1 MVYKTIRIPTN
12 VGMSRIHQSLQGVY
26 KTILIPTIVGFF
38 WCHVRVTV
46 VYKTIIIPTIVGTD
60 DQIQSIITSL

>member
-1 MVYKTIRIPTN
+1 
-12 VGMSRIHQSLQGVY
+12 MSRIHQSLQGVY